1 MTVFQQLKKE
11 EYDLIEKLNPSEL
24 KMTEDQQKEFE
35 KKFKIVGDAE
45 DKVTSE
51 KSFIEQLEETK
62 LKIDPSKMNDKAY
75 LMKLQE
81 QLKDQK
87 SKMKQ
92 SKITSEETT

>member
-1 MTVFQQLKKE
+1 LKELNQRRSFERQEEHITPLIMTVFQQLKKE

-51 KSFIEQLEETK
+51 KSFIE
-62 LKIDPSKMNDKAY
+62 
-75 LMKLQE
+75 
-81 QLKDQK
+81 
-87 SKMKQ
+87 
-92 SKITSEETT
+92 